1 MSIEKRFNAAVSVIR
16 GLPKNGKIQVGK
28 IIRLLLFKYCELNI
42 QVKRVSMF
50 GERQTS
56 VQKEIFNERK
66 QIFLRS
72 YLIQTQ

>member
-28 IIRLLLFKYCELNI
+28 IIRLLLFKFCELNI

-56 VQKEIFNERK
+56 VQKEILTSENRF
-66 QIFLRS
+66 S
-72 YLIQTQ
+72 